1 LVLGFEIARGAPPNP
16 SIEMSST
23 SNTEQ
28 QVAMAIDKT
37 EQEAS
42 SVLKEQATA
51 QAVAQAAQVPFSER
65 LPSIEDT
72 LQMARLAAVVYDENP
87 IKSYKDAAKSKD
99 TTSYKTS
106 LVDEGGTDTEMWFY
120 ECEEVL

>member
-1 LVLGFEIARGAPPNP
+1 
-16 SIEMSST
+16 MSST
-23 SNTEQ
+23 SHTEQ